1 MTAKS
6 LACAPATPDLS
17 ADLALLVQGRHP
29 DPFAFLGRHAGG
41 SGVQLRVFWP
51 RTRAL
56 RVAGGPV
63 LARVGDSDLFVWSGP
78 TTEVPAT
85 YELLRIGDD
94 NREERVHD
102 PYAFPPLIGDFDRQ
116 VFAEG
121 HHWHAYQF
129 LGANPRKAQGV
140 AGVLFATWAP
150 SAERVSVV
158 GDFNDWDGRRLP
170 MHKHPG
176 GIWELFVPDLPT
188 GALYKFE
195 IRGYGGGLALKSD
208 PYGKAFQAPPETAS
222 VVVGDSAH
230 AWADSAWLE
239 RRKARDWLHTRM
251 SAYEV
256 HLGSWKRAPD
266 GSYRNYRE
274 IAAELAPYVK
284 EMGFSHIELMPV
296 SEHPYDPSWG
306 YQTTGNYAPTRR
318 FGTPDDFRWFVDHC
332 HAHGLGVILD
342 WVPAHFPRDAHGL
355 ARFDGNALY
364 EHGDPRQ
371 GEHPDWDTLIYD
383 YGRPE
388 VRNYL
393 LASALNW
400 LEEFHVDGL
409 RVDAVASMLYLDYSR
424 RAGEWVANR
433 YGGRENLDAI
443 AFLRELNSV
452 VHEHHPGALV
462 IAEESTTW
470 PLVARPTSLGGLGFS
485 MKWNMG
491 WMHDTLAY
499 FKLDPVFRAFHH
511 QKLTFSQL
519 YAYSE
524 NFVLAFSHDEVV
536 HGKGSLLRKMA
547 GDEWQRF
554 AHLRLLYT
562 YLWTHP
568 GKKLLFMGQEFAQDR
583 EWNHDASLDWE
594 LLERPRHQGVR
605 RLVADLNRLYAL
617 QPALHSLDF
626 EVQGFSWIDCHDS
639 AQSVL
644 SFIRRAGPAV
654 AVVVLNFT
662 PIPRFKYR
670 IGVPLAGE
678 WREAFNSDSTYYGGA
693 NVGNAGVARTEPR
706 PWMEHPQSLE
716 LSLPP
721 LGGIVLLPVA

>member
-1 MTAKS
+1 
-6 LACAPATPDLS
+6 
-17 ADLALLVQGRHP
+17 
-29 DPFAFLGRHAGG
+29 
-41 SGVQLRVFWP
+41 
-51 RTRAL
+51 
-56 RVAGGPV
+56 
-63 LARVGDSDLFVWSGP
+63 
-78 TTEVPAT
+78 
-85 YELLRIGDD
+85 
-94 NREERVHD
+94 
-102 PYAFPPLIGDFDRQ
+102 
-116 VFAEG
+116 
-121 HHWHAYQF
+121 
-129 LGANPRKAQGV
+129 
-140 AGVLFATWAP
+140 
-150 SAERVSVV
+150 
-158 GDFNDWDGRRLP
+158 
-170 MHKHPG
+170 
-176 GIWELFVPDLPT
+176 
-188 GALYKFE
+188 
-195 IRGYGGGLALKSD
+195 
-208 PYGKAFQAPPETAS
+208 
-222 VVVGDSAH
+222 
-230 AWADSAWLE
+230 
-239 RRKARDWLHTRM
+239 
-251 SAYEV
+251 
-256 HLGSWKRAPD
+256 
-266 GSYRNYRE
+266 
-274 IAAELAPYVK
+274 
-284 EMGFSHIELMPV
+284 MGFSHIELMPV

-400 LEEFHVDGL
+400 LEEFHIDGL

-424 RAGEWVANR
+424 RAGEWMPNR

-452 VHEHHPGALV
+452 VHERHPGALV
-462 IAEESTTW
+462 IAEESTAW
-470 PLVARPTSLGGLGFS
+470 PLVTRPTYLGGLGFS

-499 FKLDPVFRAFHH
+499 FKLDPVFRAYHH

-626 EVQGFSWIDCHDS
+626 EVEGFSWIDCHDS

-662 PIPRFKYR
+662 PDPPLQ
-670 IGVPLAGE
+670 VPHRRAAGG
-678 WREAFNSDSTYYGGA
+678 RVAGGLQLRLGLLRRRQRRQRRRRQDRA
-693 NVGNAGVARTEPR
+693 APLDGASAVAGVEPAAAGR
-706 PWMEHPQSLE
+706 DCATAGRLGFSLH
-716 LSLPP
+716 
-721 LGGIVLLPVA
+721 

>member
-1 MTAKS
+1 MSGSVAS
-6 LACAPATPDLS
+6 DSAASEGQQPVVGRCPSSCSQRARPPCRCQRARCAPPGYGRPGTAVPGAVS
-17 ADLALLVQGRHP
+17 QALEE
-29 DPFAFLGRHAGG
+29 
-41 SGVQLRVFWP
+41 S
-51 RTRAL
+51 
-56 RVAGGPV
+56 
-63 LARVGDSDLFVWSGP
+63 SSS
-78 TTEVPAT
+78 
-85 YELLRIGDD
+85 RIGDD

-102 PYAFPPLIGDFDRQ
+102 SYAFPPLIGDFDRQ
-116 VFAEG
+116 VFADG

-129 LGANPRKAQGV
+129 LGPNPRKAQGV

-170 MHKHPG
+170 MRKHPG
-176 GIWELFVPDLPT
+176 GLWEIFVPDLPT
-188 GALYKFE
+188 GTLYKFE

-208 PYGKAFQAPPETAS
+208 PYGKAFQTPPETAS

-239 RRKARDWLHTRM
+239 RRKARDWLHTPM

-296 SEHPYDPSWG
+296 GEHPYDPSWG

-318 FGTPDDFRWFVDHC
+318 FDTPDDFRWFVDHC

-364 EHGDPRQ
+364 EYGDPRQ

-383 YGRPE
+383 YGWPE

-424 RAGEWVANR
+424 RAGEWVPNR
-433 YGGRENLDAI
+433 FGGRENLDAI

-452 VHEHHPGALV
+452 VHERHPGALV
-462 IAEESTTW
+462 IAEESTAW
-470 PLVARPTSLGGLGFS
+470 PLVTRPTYLGGLGFS

-499 FKLDPVFRAFHH
+499 FKLDPVLRAYHH

-605 RLVADLNRLYAL
+605 RLVADLSMRCSPRYTASTSRSKASPGSTATTVRSRCLVSSAARGRRSRWSYSISPRSPASSTAL
-617 QPALHSLDF
+617 ACRWRASGGRPSTPTRPTTAAPTSATPASP
-626 EVQGFSWIDCHDS
+626 GPSRAPGWS
-639 AQSVL
+639 
-644 SFIRRAGPAV
+644 IRSR
-654 AVVVLNFT
+654 
-662 PIPRFKYR
+662 
-670 IGVPLAGE
+670 
-678 WREAFNSDSTYYGGA
+678 WS
-693 NVGNAGVARTEPR
+693 
-706 PWMEHPQSLE
+706 
-716 LSLPP
+716 
-721 LGGIVLLPVA
+721 